1 MEESQTGGLQSLI
14 LQCCTMNNSHTDIAF
29 SEIPLS
35 VCSGFGMA
43 AQLLICSHLLGVFNF
58 PKGEVL
64 SQGTGPRKPHLNE
77 AFSIARKG
85 LTSPGVLSCGVG
97 VCSRGLGV
105 AQVIAS
111 FLMRLHFQLGCGGS
125 YLLPDGN

>member
-14 LQCCTMNNSHTDIAF
+14 LQCRTMNNSHTNIAF

-64 SQGTGPRKPHLNE
+64 SQGTGPRKPPLSV

-85 LTSPGVLSCGVG
+85 LTSLGVLSCGGG
-97 VCSRGLGV
+97 VCSRGLGWPRSSLLSSRGSTFSSAV
-105 AQVIAS
+105 VGRIRC
-111 FLMRLHFQLGCGGS
+111 LM
-125 YLLPDGN
+125 